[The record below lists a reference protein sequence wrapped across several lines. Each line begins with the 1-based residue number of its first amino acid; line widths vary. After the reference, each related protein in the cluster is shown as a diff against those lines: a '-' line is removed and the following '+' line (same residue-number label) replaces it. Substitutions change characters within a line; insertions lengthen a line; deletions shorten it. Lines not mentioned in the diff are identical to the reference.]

1 MNQPNHPPTHHVE
14 LFPASLLAKRPTWQA
29 LTARVPP
36 HAIVLIV
43 RRADRHQTGF
53 MQGLGCSL
61 RKQGRRVF
69 VLSVG

>member
-1 MNQPNHPPTHHVE
+1 MYKPNEHTTQHVE
-14 LFPASLLAKRPTWQA
+14 LFPASLLSKRQTWQP
-29 LTARVPP
+29 LTTHVPP
-36 HAIVLIV
+36 HAIVLIT
-43 RRADRHQTGF
+43 RLDDLNQTGF